1 MRNRKVKYIDFV
13 FENTEVYR
21 VQTDDIAIM
30 TFTRIY
36 NNKCVNMFQDPSNGL
51 VEIPTCNEAFIC
63 FKDEALK
70 IKGGF
75 DGKETLGERLQRL
88 DMTEVDITTEDGE
101 EFLYIPWSGKSDHTN
116 EWATLFYSSMQ
127 HTDKEFLCFLCKQGG
142 VTLGD
147 IEKYE

>member
-21 VQTDDIAIM
+21 ARTDDVAIM
-30 TFTRIY
+30 TFTNIY
-36 NNKCVNMFQDPSNGL
+36 DNKYVNMFQDPNNGL
-51 VEIPTCNEAFIC
+51 AEISTCNEAFIC

-88 DMTEVDITTEDGE
+88 DMTEIDITTEDGE

-127 HTDKEFLCFLCKQGG
+127 HKDREFLCFLCKQGG

>member
-1 MRNRKVKYIDFV
+1 MRNKKVKYIDFV

-21 VQTDDIAIM
+21 ARTDDVAIM
-30 TFTRIY
+30 TFTNIY
-36 NNKCVNMFQDPSNGL
+36 DNKYVNMFQDPNNGL
-51 VEIPTCNEAFIC
+51 AEISTCNEAFIC

-88 DMTEVDITTEDGE
+88 DMTEIDITTEDGE

-127 HTDKEFLCFLCKQGG
+127 HKDKEFLCLLCKQGG

>member
-21 VQTDDIAIM
+21 ARTDDVAIM
-30 TFTRIY
+30 TFTNIY
-36 NNKCVNMFQDPSNGL
+36 DNKCVNMFQDPNNGL
-51 VEIPTCNEAFIC
+51 AEISTCNEAFIC
-63 FKDEALK
+63 FKDGALK

-147 IEKYE
+147 VEKYE

>member
-21 VQTDDIAIM
+21 ALTDDVVIM
-30 TFTRIY
+30 TFTNIY
-36 NNKCVNMFQDPSNGL
+36 DNKYVNMFQDPNNGL
-51 VEIPTCNEAFIC
+51 AEISTCNEAFIC

-88 DMTEVDITTEDGE
+88 DMTEIDITTEDGE
-101 EFLYIPWSGKSDHTN
+101 EVLYMPWSGKSDHTN

-127 HTDKEFLCFLCKQGG
+127 HKDKEFLCFLCKQGG

-147 IEKYE
+147 VEKYE

>member
-21 VQTDDIAIM
+21 ARTDDIAIM
-30 TFTRIY
+30 TFTNIHD
-36 NNKCVNMFQDPSNGL
+36 NKYVNMFQDPNNGL
-51 VEIPTCNEAFIC
+51 AEISTCNEAFIC

-88 DMTEVDITTEDGE
+88 DMTEIDITTEDGE
-101 EFLYIPWSGKSDHTN
+101 EFLYIPWSGKSDHAN